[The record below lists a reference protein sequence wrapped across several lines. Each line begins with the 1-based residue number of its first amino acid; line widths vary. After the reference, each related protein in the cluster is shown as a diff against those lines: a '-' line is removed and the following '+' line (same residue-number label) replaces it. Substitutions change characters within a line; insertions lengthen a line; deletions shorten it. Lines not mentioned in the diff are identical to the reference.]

1 MKALREF
8 FIIILSFLLIG
19 MITCLG
25 VFVSFRNIV
34 NTSIGGEVVKNMVA
48 TDDMSE
54 EEKQKIDDAIDKVTS
69 YKGTQE
75 VIDSVLNDINSSS
88 DGNITISD
96 ETLDKFIQLI
106 EDNKQELIDLGATEQ
121 DINELIKDAKDP
133 ENRSKIQEGIN
144 AGYQELN
151 VDTGNQSYNII
162 KTYSSIASPKAIIR
176 LGTSIGIVVMLIMLL
191 SWSWYKW
198 IRPTSI
204 SSIIAGL
211 NLLIVYYGIGAIVDW
226 VVNDS
231 DVSFN
236 VDTSILRIVSH
247 SVFFGGIAAL
257 IIYIVINNVMKKNNK
272 SIKNVDT
279 NNTVV
284 TGTQIEQDPI
294 NPDKFCASCGSGVT
308 KETTVCPKCGA
319 PLD

>member
-1 MKALREF
+1 
-8 FIIILSFLLIG
+8 
-19 MITCLG
+19 
-25 VFVSFRNIV
+25 
-34 NTSIGGEVVKNMVA
+34 
-48 TDDMSE
+48 
-54 EEKQKIDDAIDKVTS
+54 
-69 YKGTQE
+69 
-75 VIDSVLNDINSSS
+75 
-88 DGNITISD
+88 
-96 ETLDKFIQLI
+96 
-106 EDNKQELIDLGATEQ
+106 
-121 DINELIKDAKDP
+121 
-133 ENRSKIQEGIN
+133 
-144 AGYQELN
+144 
-151 VDTGNQSYNII
+151 
-162 KTYSSIASPKAIIR
+162 
-176 LGTSIGIVVMLIMLL
+176 MLL

-284 TGTQIEQDPI
+284 TDTPIEQNPI